1 MINTVL
7 NYKVVLPTGDV
18 VNASF
23 EENRDLF
30 DVLRGTGGSSF
41 GIITHVT
48 LKLGPL
54 EPMYGFLRIK
64 IDPKSTAEW
73 LHYFVSIADTLSDDM
88 MYIYT
93 YLFDKFTLVQG
104 ALTGELFSNSTLQN
118 EVVQNLVDDAKKR
131 GVDIISANIF
141 KVPYT
146 DLWKYTYGA
155 HAYSKSV
162 NPKSTWLR
170 DYREHT
176 NSEYNG
182 VTSGY
187 ICTDQ
192 VPLEV
197 FEKLEKHYF
206 HPKYRKQLLPADIGT
221 NVELFGGN
229 TFSDEMYGVYK
240 GKGCRAIF
248 TTYPKRGDTPEKA
261 TLIQKFQAEFWDILR
276 PYTNYSYR
284 GYEDA
289 SHGRSDQGG
298 HVGMMDFHYGESKY
312 EVMTAKTKFDPE
324 NIFKNHL
331 SIPTIDC
338 YEQNLCQ

>member
-7 NYKVVLPTGDV
+7 NYEVVLPTGEA

-23 EENRDLF
+23 QENRDLF

-41 GIITHVT
+41 GIITQVT
-48 LKLGPL
+48 LKPAPL
-54 EPMYGFLRIK
+54 EPVYGLLRIK
-64 IDPKSTAEW
+64 IDPKSTGEW
-73 LHYFVSIADTLSDDM
+73 LHYFVSIANTLSDDM
-88 MYIYT
+88 MYMHT
-93 YLFDKFTLVQG
+93 YFIGNLTIVHG
-104 ALTGELFSNSTLQN
+104 AFPGGHLSNSTLQN
-118 EVVQNLVDDAKKR
+118 ELVQNLVDEAKER
-131 GVDIISANIF
+131 GVNIISANIF
-141 KVPYT
+141 KLPYP
-146 DLWKYTYGA
+146 DLWKFTFGA
-155 HAYSKSV
+155 QVYSKSV
-162 NPKSTWLR
+162 SPKSTWLR

-176 NSEYNG
+176 NSEYEG
-182 VTSGY
+182 VASGY

-192 VPLEV
+192 LPLEV

-206 HPKYRKQLLPADIGT
+206 HPEYRKRLLTDMPAIF
-221 NVELFGGN
+221 ELFGGN

-240 GKGCRAIF
+240 GRGCRALF
-248 TTYPKRGDTPEKA
+248 STFPKRDYTPEKA
-261 TLIQKFQAEFWDILR
+261 ALIQKFQEKFWEILR

-298 HVGMMDFHYGESKY
+298 HVGMMNFYYGESKY
-312 EVMTAKTKFDPE
+312 KVMAAKTKFDPE

-338 YEQNLCQ
+338 YENNFCH